1 MWKNGKGDMGWGRW
15 TTIKSNLVLT
25 ITEGTNVSNK
35 LFRCFHV
42 LNSWLLTTVLA
53 RVATALEMVKNSYS
67 VTLVTF
73 LEMLSQISSFFLFF
87 YFLIILVT
95 L

>member
-1 MWKNGKGDMGWGRW
+1 MWKNGKGDIGWRSW

-42 LNSWLLTTVLA
+42 FNSWLLTTVFSFALYESLTVVNIGVNFADITVDFFA
-53 RVATALEMVKNSYS
+53 RL
-67 VTLVTF
+67 
-73 LEMLSQISSFFLFF
+73 
-87 YFLIILVT
+87 
-95 L
+95 